1 MSRATSGVSGR
12 RASVP
17 ERGHEP
23 RLARGMRKSA
33 PEELAWRAQ
42 SHNAPRSQ
50 KLAESGIPNV
60 SFPLLSSPRPRSPL
74 FPPHLPFNL
83 FSTGPNICVFFFT
96 SQSGRPGRLTPPG
109 RKPPTPSKWPP
120 LFRTT
125 VAYFGSN

>member
-23 RLARGMRKSA
+23 RLARGIRKSA

-83 FSTGPNICVFFFT
+83 FSTGPNICVFFFYFA
-96 SQSGRPGRLTPPG
+96 
-109 RKPPTPSKWPP
+109 KWSP
-120 LFRTT
+120 RTT
-125 VAYFGSN
+125 HATRSQAPNPLQMAAFISNNGGLFW